1 MQNGDKVRITKD
13 NYKSKL
19 GRVKSRYLT
28 IVPKEWEKVKQ
39 EVVFPTRNETLYGV
53 RLDEEKKI
61 VYLPE
66 SSPARRIRMKSKSPE
81 NGLEELKRLSDQIS
95 RTSREQANKD
105 QQNTERRR
113 AVQDIRQGLKEINF
127 TVALDQLKRIA
138 TPEMIKEVSS
148 LAREHDTRR
157 LRKLVLSL
165 AADLEKGLDSKSSSK
180 LDMVTIERSAKTL
193 PILIELLFSI
203 E

>member
-66 SSPARRIRMKSKSPE
+66 SH
-81 NGLEELKRLSDQIS
+81 LELIS
-95 RTSREQANKD
+95 E
-105 QQNTERRR
+105 
-113 AVQDIRQGLKEINF
+113 
-127 TVALDQLKRIA
+127 
-138 TPEMIKEVSS
+138 
-148 LAREHDTRR
+148 
-157 LRKLVLSL
+157 
-165 AADLEKGLDSKSSSK
+165 
-180 LDMVTIERSAKTL
+180 
-193 PILIELLFSI
+193 
-203 E
+203 